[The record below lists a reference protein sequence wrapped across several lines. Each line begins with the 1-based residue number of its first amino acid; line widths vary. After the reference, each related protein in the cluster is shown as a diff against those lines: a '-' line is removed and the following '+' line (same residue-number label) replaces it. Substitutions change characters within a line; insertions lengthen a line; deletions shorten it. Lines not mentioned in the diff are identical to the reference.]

1 MGCKSP
7 ASNPS
12 AGTAATGISNP
23 PSMRNNRLV
32 RTLIPSAPL
41 ALAGASS
48 AHAAIVYTDVPDL
61 TISTVSG
68 HIYWDMGTNG
78 GTGFA
83 ASSGSSPLAD
93 MNLFFD
99 YNLSYVRDINK
110 PSAGLSSYGYLSTTG
125 GFASNFSYGSM
136 IDGVFFAGM
145 ANLTNNPGVT
155 GNWTN
160 DGTPGY
166 LGFTFDYDDG
176 IGVSYR
182 YGWARV
188 SYNADKSLTL
198 YDFAYESNAGTGIA
212 AGAGATPVPEPAA
225 AAALAGLLAGS
236 AAAFKRRRRQTCET
250 PAGV

>member
-1 MGCKSP
+1 MSQH
-7 ASNPS
+7 
-12 AGTAATGISNP
+12 
-23 PSMRNNRLV
+23 RLV
-32 RTLIPSAPL
+32 RRLVLPTAPL
-41 ALAGASS
+41 ALAGAS
-48 AHAAIVYTDVPDL
+48 AVEAAIVYTNVPDI

-125 GFASNFSYGSM
+125 GFASNFSSGAM
-136 IDGVFFAGM
+136 ISGVFFAGM
-145 ANLTNNPGVT
+145 ANMTNNPGVT

-160 DGTPGY
+160 NGTPGY

-188 SYNADKSLTL
+188 SYNVDKSITL
-198 YDFAYESNAGTGIA
+198 YDFAYESSAGVGIA
-212 AGAGATPVPEPAA
+212 AGAGAIPEPGSFAA
-225 AAALAGLLAGS
+225 IAGLLAGS
-236 AAAFKRRRRQTCET
+236 ATLLQRRRREM
-250 PAGV
+250 PVAA